1 MLKELLKARNIREG
15 KDLQKINSK
24 QMKMVIGSHT
34 AIITLN
40 VNGLNASTK
49 RHRLTGWMKNLHA
62 CPLTYHI
69 TLFNPPNCM

>member
-1 MLKELLKARNIREG
+1 MLKELKARNPREG

-49 RHRLTGWMKNLHA
+49 RHRLTGWMKNLYA
-62 CPLTYHI
+62 CPFTYHI
-69 TLFNPPNCM
+69 TLFNPSNCM